1 MLWFP
6 PPCFI
11 PCGHLRRDPVWSSR
25 SEPLEDNRFLQ
36 KKTLFSL
43 LLKKYSIY
51 PTHTHS
57 YRLSTQTSASGTLEQ
72 MTFYT
77 RHLRQIHSPCAFP
90 NRQHTAQSNARWWSP
105 VCPACD
111 GSGILPVTATAV
123 PQPQQQPQ
131 PTGEALMP
139 SRAHLETKGQGVFA
153 CSLCCS
159 ALESDPTPMEP
170 DLQAF
175 QDQQENRPRYSIF
188 QCSQNSLN

>member
-25 SEPLEDNRFLQ
+25 SEPPEDNRFLQ

-77 RHLRQIHSPCAFP
+77 PVTCDRHIPLVPSQTVSTQHKAMRDGGPQSALPAMGQEFSQWQPLLFHSPSSSHNPRVKPWCP
-90 NRQHTAQSNARWWSP
+90 PEHTWRPKDRVSLPAPSAVVPWRATPLPWSQT
-105 VCPACD
+105 CK
-111 GSGILPVTATAV
+111 
-123 PQPQQQPQ
+123 
-131 PTGEALMP
+131 P
-139 SRAHLETKGQGVFA
+139 SRTSKKTDQG
-153 CSLCCS
+153 
-159 ALESDPTPMEP
+159 T
-170 DLQAF
+170 AF
-175 QDQQENRPRYSIF
+175 SSVPRIV
-188 QCSQNSLN
+188 